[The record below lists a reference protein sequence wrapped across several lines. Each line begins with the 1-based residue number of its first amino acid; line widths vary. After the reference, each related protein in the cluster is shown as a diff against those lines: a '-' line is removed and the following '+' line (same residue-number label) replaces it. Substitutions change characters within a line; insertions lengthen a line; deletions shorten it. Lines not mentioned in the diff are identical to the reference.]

1 MRFMTL
7 PRTFG
12 LVFTA
17 LILNATA
24 QAQQPG
30 DYTLEP
36 VVEGIE
42 IPWGMEWLPG
52 GDLLVTERS
61 GRLYRITDNGRT
73 TVQGLPEIDVNGQG
87 GLLDIKAHP
96 DYSDNG
102 WLYIT
107 FSSPEGPGEGSN
119 TALMRARLDG
129 NRLMDQEVL
138 YKGETNSTRGQH
150 YGSRIA
156 FDESGDY
163 VFFSI
168 GDRGDHFNTVQDLS
182 RDGGKVY
189 RLHTDGRVPVDN
201 PFVNNADAIHAIYS
215 YGHRNPQGMDRHPE
229 TGAIWVSEHGP
240 RGGDEINIVRAG
252 GNYGWPYVGY
262 GINYNGQ
269 PLAEVKK
276 RPGVEQPV
284 WYWDPSI
291 AAAGIAFVTSD
302 RYPQL
307 QGHLLVGG
315 LGGNVLELLE
325 LYDGR
330 VLRKTSLL
338 TDTGRVRSVRQ
349 GPDGHIYLGIEGEG
363 IMRLVP

>member
-1 MRFMTL
+1 MKSLKLPNMLALLSMTL
-7 PRTFG
+7 LMNST
-12 LVFTA
+12 L
-17 LILNATA
+17 
-24 QAQQPG
+24 QAQEAG
-30 DYTLEP
+30 DYSLEP
-36 VVEGIE
+36 LIEGAG
-42 IPWGMEWLPG
+42 IPWGMDWLPD

-61 GRLYRITDNGRT
+61 GTLYRVNDGESSIID
-73 TVQGLPEIDVNGQG
+73 GLPGIHVNGQG

-96 DYSDNG
+96 HYADNG

-107 FSSPEGPGEGSN
+107 FSSPEGTGSGSN

-129 NRLMDQEVL
+129 NRLVEQEVL
-138 YKGETNSTRGQH
+138 YKGETNTDRGQH

-156 FDESGDY
+156 FDETGAY
-163 VFFSI
+163 VYFSI

-182 RDGGKVY
+182 MDGGKVY
-189 RLHTDGRVPVDN
+189 RLHADGRIPADN
-201 PFVNNADAIHAIYS
+201 PFVHNADAKHAIYS

-229 TGAIWVSEHGP
+229 TGEIWVSEHGP
-240 RGGDEINIVRAG
+240 RGGDEINIVQPGA
-252 GNYGWPYVGY
+252 NYGWPYVGY
-262 GINYNGQ
+262 GINYNGE

-276 RPGVEQPV
+276 RPGIEQPV

-291 AAAGIAFVTSD
+291 ATAGIAFVTSD
-302 RYPQL
+302 RYPEL

-325 LYDGR
+325 LHEER

-338 TDTGRVRSVRQ
+338 TDTGRVRSIQQ
-349 GPDGHIYLGIEGEG
+349 GPDGYIYLGIEDEG

>member
-1 MRFMTL
+1 MKSSHLTGAFALLFATLMTSA
-7 PRTFG
+7 G
-12 LVFTA
+12 L
-17 LILNATA
+17 

-36 VVEGIE
+36 VIEGAG
-42 IPWGMEWLPG
+42 IPWGMDWLPD

-61 GRLYRITDNGRT
+61 GTLYRITDGEPST
-73 TVQGLPEIDVNGQG
+73 IEGLPEIDVNGQG

-96 DYSDNG
+96 DYADNG

-107 FSSPEGPGEGSN
+107 YSSPEGAGEGSN

-129 NRLMDQEVL
+129 DRLVDQEVL
-138 YKGETNSTRGQH
+138 YKAETNSTRGQH

-156 FDESGDY
+156 FDETGEY

-189 RLHTDGRVPVDN
+189 RLHTDGRIPVDN
-201 PFVNNADAIHAIYS
+201 PFVNNADARHAVYS
-215 YGHRNPQGMDRHPE
+215 YGHRNPQGMARHPD
-229 TGAIWVSEHGP
+229 TGEIWVSEHGP
-240 RGGDEINIVRAG
+240 RGGDEINIVRPG
-252 GNYGWPYVGY
+252 RNYGWPYVGY

-269 PLAEVKK
+269 PLAEVKA

-291 AAAGIAFVTSD
+291 ATAGIAFVTSD
-302 RYPQL
+302 RYPEL

-325 LYDGR
+325 LHEGR

-338 TDTGRVRSVRQ
+338 TDTGRVRSIAE
-349 GPDGHIYLGIEGEG
+349 GPDGYIHLGIEDEG

>member
-1 MRFMTL
+1 MKIADILKPFTL
-7 PRTFG
+7 LLASVSLSG
-12 LVFTA
+12 MLH
-17 LILNATA
+17 
-24 QAQQPG
+24 AQQNG

-36 VVEGIE
+36 LVEGVG
-42 IPWGMEWLPG
+42 IPWGMEWLPN
-52 GDLLVTERS
+52 GDLLVTERA
-61 GRLYRITDNGRT
+61 GTLYRIVDGEPSTID
-73 TVQGLPEIDVNGQG
+73 GLPEIHVNGQG

-96 DYSDNG
+96 DHADNG

-107 FSSPEGPGEGSN
+107 FSSPEGDGAGSN

-129 NRLMDQEVL
+129 NTLVDQEVL

-156 FDESGDY
+156 FDETGEY

-168 GDRGDHFNTVQDLS
+168 GDRGDHFNVVQDLS

-189 RLHTDGRVPVDN
+189 RLHADGRVPTDN
-201 PFVNNADAIHAIYS
+201 PFVNNADARHAIYS

-229 TGAIWVSEHGP
+229 TGEIWVSEHGP
-240 RGGDEINIVRAG
+240 RGGDEINIVRPG
-252 GNYGWPYVGY
+252 TNYGWPYVGY
-262 GINYNGQ
+262 GINYNGE
-269 PLAEVKK
+269 PLAEVKT
-276 RPGVEQPV
+276 RPGIQQPV

-291 AAAGIAFVTSD
+291 ATAGIAFVTSD
-302 RYPQL
+302 RYPEL

-325 LYDGR
+325 LHDGR

-338 TDTGRVRSVRQ
+338 TDTGRVRSVAQ
-349 GPDGHIYLGIEGEG
+349 GPDGYIYLGIEDEG